1 MAKTEP
7 FEKEAL
13 KYDQWFDEH
22 RAAYESELE
31 AIRRLLPEGSG
42 IEVGVGSARF
52 AAPLG
57 IKLGVEPS
65 PEMRRLAFARG
76 VEAVDGVAERLPFMP
91 NWFGFVLM
99 VNVLCFTDDPE
110 AALGEARRVLRK
122 GGHLVL
128 AFIDKASPLG
138 KTYEEK
144 KARSA
149 FYKQARF
156 FSADE
161 VKAYLERAG
170 FVEVTFVQTIFNDP
184 DSINAP
190 EPVKEGHGEGGFVV
204 VRARKEAAQL

>member
-1 MAKTEP
+1 MPKIDA

-31 AIRRLLPEGSG
+31 AIRRLLPGGNG

-65 PEMRRLAFARG
+65 SEMRRLAFARG

-91 NWFGFVLM
+91 NWFDFVLM

-110 AALGEARRVLRK
+110 AAIAEARRVIKK

-128 AFIDKASPLG
+128 AFIDGASPLG
-138 KTYEEK
+138 RAYEEK
-144 KARSA
+144 KAQSA
-149 FYKQARF
+149 FYKEARF

-161 VKAYLERAG
+161 VKALLEKAG
-170 FVEVTFVQTIFNDP
+170 FIEITFVQTIFNNP
-184 DSINAP
+184 ESTKTP

-204 VRARKEAAQL
+204 VRARKEAVQK